1 MKTNSRS
8 FRVTALALAV
18 LGTLAAS
25 QASASGFQLRENSAK
40 SLGRGGAGSAV
51 AKDAAVVSNNP
62 AAMAQFDKLT
72 MQSDLTV
79 IDLNAK
85 FSGSSCTPVSPT
97 PGRSRVRGRAPV
109 AITRSAYPS

>member
-8 FRVTALALAV
+8 FRVTTLAFAV
-18 LGTLAAS
+18 IGTLAAS

-40 SLGRGGAGSAV
+40 ALGRANAGSAV

-79 IDLNAK
+79 IDLDAE
-85 FSGSSCTPVSPT
+85 FTGSACTPVSATICVPI
-97 PGRSRVRGRAPV
+97 GGGNG
-109 AITRSAYPS
+109 